1 MINGLSRL
9 YVIQWFRTFA
19 ALLASVAFFT
29 PIFRQS
35 LSSSRS
41 RLMY

>member
-1 MINGLSRL
+1 MMNGRSRL
-9 YVIQWFRTFA
+9 YVIERFRTFA
-19 ALLASVAFFT
+19 ALLASVAFLT
-29 PIFRQS
+29 QIFRQS